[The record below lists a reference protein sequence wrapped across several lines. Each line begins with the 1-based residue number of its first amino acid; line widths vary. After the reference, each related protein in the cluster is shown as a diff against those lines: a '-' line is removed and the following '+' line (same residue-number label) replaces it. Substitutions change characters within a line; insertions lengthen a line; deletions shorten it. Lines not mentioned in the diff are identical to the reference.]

1 MDWLQMQ
8 QRFLSKEFVHQLLDY
23 ETFTHGINFVDMGVA
38 MLLATILGAMTAKT
52 YRKVQYGV
60 NYSRNF
66 EVSIVLIAVVVTMI
80 MAVVG
85 SNIARAFS
93 LVGALSIVRFR
104 TAVRSGLDITFIFF
118 AVAIGLCLGSRFYVT
133 ALFSSFWFCGL
144 SIGLKLWS
152 ERSSKTSRCVILKSN
167 LKQDPNDLNSLK
179 DAFNQKGGMC
189 EVLSYDP
196 NRDGEGGQLSLVLYD
211 LSLEDVNG
219 VAREHENID
228 NYKIVFNESTVAF

>member
-23 ETFTHGINFVDMGVA
+23 ETFTHGINFVDMTVA
-38 MLLATILGAMTAKT
+38 MFLATILGLLTAKT

-66 EVSIVLIAVVVTMI
+66 EISIILIAVVVTMI

-118 AVAIGLCLGSRFYVT
+118 AVAIGLCLGSRFYIT
-133 ALFSSFWFCGL
+133 AIFSSFWFCGL
-144 SIGLKLWS
+144 SLGIKMLG
-152 ERSSKTSRCVILKSN
+152 ERASQKSRCIILKAR
-167 LKQDPNDLNSLK
+167 LNEHLK
-179 DAFNQKGGMC
+179 DLSDFKAKVSDKGGAT
-189 EVLSYDP
+189 EVLTYEP
-196 NRDGEGGQLSLVLYD
+196 HKGEDGGQLVLVIYD
-211 LSLEDVNG
+211 VAMDKIDEI
-219 VAREHENID
+219 AREYNAFAD
-228 NYKIVFNESTVAF
+228 YKIVFNESTVAF